1 MLFLD
6 AIAPT
11 DFTEPGTPAFL
22 IALIL
27 IAVLILIG
35 IVFTV
40 RAVRKRK
47 KK

>member
-11 DFTEPGTPAFL
+11 DFTEPGTPAFF

-27 IAVLILIG
+27 IAVLLVIG
-35 IVFTV
+35 IILTI